1 MLGRLTVILTVFLFW
16 IYFYPLA
23 LVFVRV
29 WQSLAHWSSS
39 KLNSCGISGEA
50 FRLILQFLSKG
61 RLAVVLDG
69 KWPQEYSAN
78 ACIFQGCV
86 LGLCFSYITLITLLM
101 ILSVMLLSMLV
112 ILLFTLWILSS
123 ELWQQLQ
130 FFKLNLTYQTLWTG
144 TYSGLFIS
152 MRNKSVCFIDHS
164 AVVLLI

>member
-29 WQSLAHWSSS
+29 WHTDLLQ

-69 KWPQEYSAN
+69 KRPQEYSAN